1 MGSVIVTKSA
11 SGKLRI
17 LSSDGAR
24 VDMVYVDDGQDT
36 LILEGTF
43 KNVAVESDN
52 EMVLKNAVVTQL
64 SVNAAAANVT
74 I

>member
-1 MGSVIVTKSA
+1 M
-11 SGKLRI
+11 
-17 LSSDGAR
+17 
-24 VDMVYVDDGQDT
+24 DMVYVDDGQDT

-64 SVNAAAANVT
+64 SVNAAAVMLQLNRDRFPIQLLAQQHLKPN
-74 I
+74 